1 MEIVSF
7 RQKYPLYI
15 CLKSLKVTRNQYYY
29 WLKKINQPDKDRFF
43 IDKIKELSE
52 KYPFYGQNRLYQQ
65 MRREGYIIN
74 HKKLSRIYREL
85 ALVLPVKK
93 KKPKKIDSATYTK
106 ELTEAKHINHVWAGD
121 ILHGKLS
128 DKRKYYV
135 FIAVDIYS
143 RDIVSWA
150 IGSSMPSQKII
161 ESLNNSFDIFGKPK
175 IFRSDNGSQF
185 RSKITRRFFINERIM
200 QEYIEK
206 GKPYENGFAESL
218 IGKTKEEFFRRHI
231 FDSID
236 DIIIQWKEYVEFFNS
251 ERLHKSLNYKTPK
264 EVRTQSINS
273 LLINV

>member
-93 KKPKKIDSATYTK
+93 
-106 ELTEAKHINHVWAGD
+106 EEAKKDRPCHIYKGVNRSKEYKPCMGRRY
-121 ILHGKLS
+121 IT
-128 DKRKYYV
+128 RE
-135 FIAVDIYS
+135 II
-143 RDIVSWA
+143 RQ
-150 IGSSMPSQKII
+150 QKI
-161 ESLNNSFDIFGKPK
+161 LCF
-175 IFRSDNGSQF
+175 
-185 RSKITRRFFINERIM
+185 
-200 QEYIEK
+200 YCC
-206 GKPYENGFAESL
+206 
-218 IGKTKEEFFRRHI
+218 
-231 FDSID
+231 
-236 DIIIQWKEYVEFFNS
+236 
-251 ERLHKSLNYKTPK
+251 
-264 EVRTQSINS
+264 
-273 LLINV
+273 